1 MLDLV
6 ELMPR
11 LTPSRLWKR
20 TQIVECAASEL
31 DRLEINH

>member
-1 MLDLV
+1 
-6 ELMPR
+6 MPR

-31 DRLEINH
+31 DRFDVSH